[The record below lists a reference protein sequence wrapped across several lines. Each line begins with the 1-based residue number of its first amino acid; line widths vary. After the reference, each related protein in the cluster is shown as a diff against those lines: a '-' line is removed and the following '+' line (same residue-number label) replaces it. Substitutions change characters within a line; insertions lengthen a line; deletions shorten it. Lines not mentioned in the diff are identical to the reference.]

1 MKIIFFIFT
10 LLLYVSN
17 AFSLNIKCNFEEVYS
32 DGSIQQG
39 FFLIKDKKLR
49 YQYYNKNLFTIFHK
63 LDDFYIVKN
72 SEKNNFQ
79 KILDNTQH
87 IKELLNIA
95 SQYPNIKN
103 EYKTNNM
110 QINLEPNSQNFFKRI
125 SIKSVDLNL
134 SIYLQNCNF
143 STYHDRYFNI
153 SPYFEFID

>member
-1 MKIIFFIFT
+1 MKIIYFIFT
-10 LLLYVSN
+10 LIFASK
-17 AFSLNIKCNFEEVYS
+17 AFSLNIKCNFEEVYL

-39 FFLIKDKKLR
+39 FFLIKDRKLR
-49 YQYYNKNLFTIFHK
+49 YQYYDKNLFTIFHK
-63 LDDFYIVKN
+63 SEDFFIVKN
-72 SEKNNFQ
+72 SQNTNFQ
-79 KILDNTQH
+79 KIQNNTEH

-103 EYKTNNM
+103 EYKTNNI

-143 STYHDRYFNI
+143 STYHDRYFNF

>member
-1 MKIIFFIFT
+1 MKIIYFIFT
-10 LLLYVSN
+10 LIFASK
-17 AFSLNIKCNFEEVYS
+17 AFSLNIKCNFEEVYL

-39 FFLIKDKKLR
+39 FFLIKDRKLR
-49 YQYYNKNLFTIFHK
+49 YQYYDKNLFTIFHK
-63 LDDFYIVKN
+63 SEDFFLVKN
-72 SEKNNFQ
+72 SQNSNFQ
-79 KILDNTQH
+79 KIQNNTEH

-103 EYKTNNM
+103 EYKTNNI
-110 QINLEPNSQNFFKRI
+110 QINLEPNSENFFKRI

-143 STYHDRYFNI
+143 STYHNRYFNY

>member
-10 LLLYVSN
+10 LIFASK
-17 AFSLNIKCNFEEVYS
+17 AFSINIKCNFEEVYL

-39 FFLIKDKKLR
+39 FFLIKDRKLR
-49 YQYYNKNLFTIFHK
+49 YQYYDKNLFTIFHK
-63 LDDFYIVKN
+63 SEDFFLVKN
-72 SEKNNFQ
+72 SQNTNFQ
-79 KILDNTQH
+79 KILDNTEH

-103 EYKTNNM
+103 EYKTNNI

-143 STYHDRYFNI
+143 STYHDRFFNY